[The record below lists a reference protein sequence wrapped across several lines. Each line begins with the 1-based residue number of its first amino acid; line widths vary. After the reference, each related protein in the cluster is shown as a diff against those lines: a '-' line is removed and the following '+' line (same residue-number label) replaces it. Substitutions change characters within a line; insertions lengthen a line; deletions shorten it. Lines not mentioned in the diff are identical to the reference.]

1 MISKLQLESILV
13 EACQTGADF
22 AELYFEDKTTTG
34 LRVILDKVDEATTK
48 SEYGC
53 ALRLL
58 NGLEETYGYTNDVTY
73 EGVLALARRLRGNIN
88 KEATI
93 SSVTL
98 NENTDSY
105 HTNITDTS
113 VDMDKLISV
122 LRGLNKDLKDYDSRI
137 VQAISGY
144 SGVLQK
150 VLIANTKGTYKS
162 DIRFNQRI
170 NGQAI
175 SENSEGRQMGFDS
188 HGGNFSFAMLMDFDY
203 KAFAK
208 SIAEVAITMLS
219 AKDIKGGVYDV
230 VIHNGFGGVIFH
242 EACGHSLEATAVA
255 KNMSVFSNRMGEK
268 IASDVVTAVD
278 DGTIAYEWG
287 SENIDD
293 EGNPQQKRVLIK
305 NGVLT
310 SYMIDYLNSRRMKS
324 EITGSSRRQG
334 YRFAPTS
341 RMSNTYI
348 ANGESKFEDIIK
360 NTKYGLFAKKMGG
373 GSVNPATGEFNFS
386 VSEGY
391 MIEDG
396 KITTP
401 VKGATLIGNGKDT
414 LLNIDMVADNLTFGY
429 GMCGSVSGSIPTCVG
444 QPTIRVRQMTVG
456 GKGGN

>member
-1 MISKLQLESILV
+1 MNKLELEQILV
-13 EACQTGADF
+13 EACKTGADF
-22 AELYFEDKTTTG
+22 AELYFEDKTTSS
-34 LRVILDKVDEATTK
+34 LRVVLDKVDEATTK

-58 NGLEETYGYTNDVTY
+58 NGLEETYGYTNDVSF
-73 EGVLALARRLRGNIN
+73 EGVMALAKSLREG
-88 KEATI
+88 I
-93 SSVTL
+93 SSEAKITKVEFKE
-98 NENTDSY
+98 NEDKY

-113 VDMDKLISV
+113 VNNTKLVEV
-122 LRGLNKDLKDYDSRI
+122 LKGLTSDIMAYDERI
-137 VQAISGY
+137 VQAISSY
-144 SGVLQK
+144 SGVLQM
-150 VLIANTKGTYKS
+150 VTICNTKGIYKS
-162 DIRFNQRI
+162 DTRFNQRI
-170 NGQAI
+170 AAQAI

-188 HGGNFSFAMLMDFDY
+188 HGGNFDFARLMSFDY
-203 KAFAK
+203 HEFAR
-208 SIAEVAITMLS
+208 SIADVAIVMLS

-242 EACGHSLEATAVA
+242 EACGHSLEATSVA
-255 KNMSVFSNRMGEK
+255 KNTSVFSNRLGEK
-268 IASDVVTAVD
+268 IASDVVTAID

-293 EGNPQQKRVLIK
+293 EGTPQQKRVLIEK
-305 NGVLT
+305 GVLK

-324 EITGSSRRQG
+324 EVTGSSRRQG
-334 YRFAPTS
+334 YRFSPTS

-414 LLNIDMVADNLTFGY
+414 LLNIDMVADNLSFGY
-429 GMCGSVSGSIPTCVG
+429 GMCGSQSGSIPTCVG
-444 QPTIRVRQMTVG
+444 QPTIRVRNMTVG